1 MSELV
6 EIVASFPFPPK
17 QFYENLTEE
26 EILNIKPPSLPSNEI
41 ETLLIFGNEQVKFSL
56 KCVYGFMVLFFYGFL
71 WFYFILFCFVLF

>member
-41 ETLLIFGNEQVKFSL
+41 ETLLIFGNEQVKKL
-56 KCVYGFMVLFFYGFL
+56 
-71 WFYFILFCFVLF
+71 